1 VLRHYVRAKMTLVGL
16 SFTYV
21 SFSLCVLR
29 YPHALALGILAG
41 VLEFIPIAGWITAA
55 SIIIIFGIVTHS
67 HWIWTGVLLAIWR
80 ILIDYWIAPRVL
92 GRELEMHPILAIFTL
107 MVGAAV
113 GGFAGV
119 YLALPIAAITRVIW
133 RRLGS
138 SRVQERHVM
147 PAVGTVQGQAAGP

>member
-1 VLRHYVRAKMTLVGL
+1 M
-16 SFTYV
+16 
-21 SFSLCVLR
+21 
-29 YPHALALGILAG
+29 
-41 VLEFIPIAGWITAA
+41 
-55 SIIIIFGIVTHS
+55 FGSVTHS
-67 HWIWTGVLLAIWR
+67 HWIWMSALLAIWR

-92 GRELEMHPILAIFTL
+92 GRELEMHPILAIFAL

-138 SRVQERHVM
+138 SRDQEKHCRSWPLFRVKRPRLDAVRGEQSRIDVQQSRRSARRDIVRKKRRS
-147 PAVGTVQGQAAGP
+147 TN

>member
-1 VLRHYVRAKMTLVGL
+1 MIRLLHDAHKRGT
-16 SFTYV
+16 
-21 SFSLCVLR
+21 
-29 YPHALALGILAG
+29 PALGKAMLLGAILAG
-41 VLEFIPIAGWITAA
+41 VLEFIPVPGWITAA
-55 SIIIIFGIVTHS
+55 TTIIIFGIVTHS
-67 HWIWTGVLLAIWR
+67 HWIWMGALLAIWR

-133 RRLGS
+133 RRLGG
-138 SRVQERHVM
+138 SRVEERHVTPLSM
-147 PAVGTVQGQAAGP
+147 RT